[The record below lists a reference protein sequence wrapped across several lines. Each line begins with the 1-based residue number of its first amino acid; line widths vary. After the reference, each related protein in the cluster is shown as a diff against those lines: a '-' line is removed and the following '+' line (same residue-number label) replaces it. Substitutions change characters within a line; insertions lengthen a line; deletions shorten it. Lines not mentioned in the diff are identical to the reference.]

1 MSGEGIT
8 DGINSSIGI
17 VEKMISI
24 NFSKGKTKFCLSLH
38 YSGAIVLCMLI
49 FKAVNNF
56 KAGIRFPTQFCQFC
70 QWSISEF
77 GQESLNGNV
86 YDVFFRRLQ
95 YIWHAKYPQ
104 VFND

>member
-8 DGINSSIGI
+8 DDINSSIGI
-17 VEKMISI
+17 VEKKII

-56 KAGIRFPTQFCQFC
+56 KAGISFPTQFCQFC

-95 YIWHAKYPQ
+95 CY
-104 VFND
+104 